1 MKTQNL
7 LLGIIIIFGFA
18 FFFLAPVIKV
28 TSGSAECGGTGWVS
42 PSYYLWHVG
51 YFVYNGSLCY
61 YDPR

>member
-1 MKTQNL
+1 MKRQNL

-42 PSYYLWHVG
+42 LSYYLWHVG